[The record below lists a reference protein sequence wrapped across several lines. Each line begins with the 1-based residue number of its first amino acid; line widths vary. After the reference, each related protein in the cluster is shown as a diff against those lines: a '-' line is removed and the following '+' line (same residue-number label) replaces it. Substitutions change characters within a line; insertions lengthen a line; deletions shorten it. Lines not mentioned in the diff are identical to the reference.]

1 MPLGAVRQFCMHKK
15 ATIQELDN
23 MLKEFDL
30 QRSSVEINR
39 NTTLWSHNS
48 VWNRKYMDPNPGY
61 TLQQLWE
68 EAEPY
73 ISQKVTR
80 SREVTEDALRH
91 NVRELQ
97 TLPSASPPSNLFV
110 QNLGRPNRGHIPPQN
125 ACPNAASGGVGTNT
139 MRNKAVAIL
148 DKLQEGRPALFQQD
162 GGAMLIAMV
171 LDRPLAE
178 HKPWWTNH
186 GNSCKRSN
194 KSLTTRKRN
203 PFWSKCYKPYKG
215 TLRRKPQAVA
225 KDASRTGM
233 TTNFS
238 SQCHEK
244 LRPPGGAPGW
254 SFLLKSKGN

>member
-1 MPLGAVRQFCMHKK
+1 MPLGWPMSVDGAIRQFCMHRKD
-15 ATIQELDN
+15 TIQELDS
-23 MLKEFDL
+23 MLKEFNL

-61 TLQQLWE
+61 TLQQLWDE
-68 EAEPY
+68 VEPY

-125 ACPNAASGGVGTNT
+125 AALTRRAVEEWERTLCE
-139 MRNKAVAIL
+139 NKAVAIL
-148 DKLQEGRPALFQQD
+148 DKLQQGRAALFQQD
-162 GGAMLIAMV
+162 GGAMLIAIV

-178 HKPWWTNH
+178 A
-186 GNSCKRSN
+186 
-194 KSLTTRKRN
+194 
-203 PFWSKCYKPYKG
+203 
-215 TLRRKPQAVA
+215 QALVDQPRQFLQEIKQVLDDQKTHPILEQMLQTIQGDA
-225 KDASRTGM
+225 KKEAS
-233 TTNFS
+233 S
-238 SQCHEK
+238 ST
-244 LRPPGGAPGW
+244 
-254 SFLLKSKGN
+254 